1 MGKSYRTKG
10 GAVMIEKVNPCHPDK
25 IADRIAGAV
34 LKNLRNG
41 DFFENDRNMRL
52 VKNARYVKE

>member
-1 MGKSYRTKG
+1 
-10 GAVMIEKVNPCHPDK
+10 MIEKVNPCHPDK

-41 DFFENDRNMRL
+41 DFFENYRNTRL
-52 VKNARYVKE
+52 VKMPAM